1 MIPTQCPGFLF
12 QKALR
17 PAQFVDGFLSKQVSA
32 PSLSQDACMLGTPPP
47 PQKVSDLEGA
57 CQLQATLG
65 VLLSQP
71 RGSITCVQVLQQ
83 SPKGHRVDLWAKQ
96 K

>member
-1 MIPTQCPGFLF
+1 MPWFPLPEGPETCSVCGW
-12 QKALR
+12 
-17 PAQFVDGFLSKQVSA
+17 LSKQASQCTKSESGCLHA
-32 PSLSQDACMLGTPPP
+32 GHTPSSP
-47 PQKVSDLEGA
+47 KVSDLEGA

-71 RGSITCVQVLQQ
+71 RGSVTCVQVLQQ